1 MGYTMEDAIVDKL
14 TEYCPLMSEDGND
27 RRFSCE
33 QLVEDTYTVWDC
45 STRLLVNVPYERL
58 KFSDFDVVEWFMS
71 HLEGPDEI
79 ELSCMELP
87 DDESTHQDIVHKKAA
102 PSEGSYS
109 ALERNAVIMKDVT
122 QIIPKPIAVVVHT
135 NGQPA
140 HALVDTESL
149 ADFMSL
155 NLAEQLKLKRIWLEK
170 PLPIQLA
177 IQGSRSKRYFNVSN
191 LQNYD
196 IILGTSFLY
205 QHQGL
210 VGLNSLR
217 LIIECKEPRE
227 VKGPQVSALGSRTT
241 GTYEENILP
250 DALSR
255 LYEYDEPG
263 KLRLPEEYL
272 QYSAD
277 AETSTTNRSVL
288 SAPLFVG
295 VEALATSPRR
305 SSRLQQKSVK
315 RAKPPAPPQLATSF
329 GCQPCITQKG
339 PPPPAETSRPETGA
353 AFEAWMCDHFVLL
366 RPGER
371 KKGGVGTGTQ
381 HNNRENSPNELKP
394 HEGTSNGTERSTLR
408 IPVTYPHEGLS
419 LQIKG
424 QYHKDPFY
432 KRILDS
438 PQEFKTFEV
447 SKDGYTRNMP
457 TERYCAFRIS
467 EKENVACKK
476 PL

>member
-1 MGYTMEDAIVDKL
+1 MEDAIVDKL
-14 TEYCPLMSEDGND
+14 TEYCPLVSEDGND

-33 QLVEDTYTVWDC
+33 QLFEDTYTVWDC

-87 DDESTHQDIVHKKAA
+87 DDESTHQDIVRKKAA

-109 ALERNAVIMKDVT
+109 ALERNAVIMKDIT
-122 QIIPKPIAVVVHT
+122 QIIPKPIAVV
-135 NGQPA
+135 
-140 HALVDTESL
+140 
-149 ADFMSL
+149 
-155 NLAEQLKLKRIWLEK
+155 LKLERIWLEK

-205 QHQGL
+205 QHQG
-210 VGLNSLR
+210 
-217 LIIECKEPRE
+217 E

-263 KLRLPEEYL
+263 KLRPPEEYL

-305 SSRLQQKSVK
+305 SFRLQQKSVK
-315 RAKPPAPPQLATSF
+315 RAKPPTPPQLATSF

-394 HEGTSNGTERSTLR
+394 HEGTSNGTERSILR
-408 IPVTYPHEGLS
+408 ILVTYPHEGLS

-457 TERYCAFRIS
+457 TKRYCAFRIS
-467 EKENVACKK
+467 KKENVTCKK